1 MRVTARCFRR
11 KIMGNAYIVDACRTP
26 RGIGKVGKGALAHL
40 HPSYLGS
47 TVLAAMAERNNLNTA
62 EVDDIIWGTSSQ
74 TGKQGGD
81 LGRMAALNA
90 GYDVRSSGV
99 TLDRFCGSGITT
111 VNLAAAQIM
120 SGMEDLVIAGGTEMM
135 SYHGQIADP
144 SKPPMIDSGNLELRA
159 MHPQSQ
165 QGVCADAI
173 ATLEGIDRDAVDDL
187 ALVSQ
192 ARAAQAIAEGRFDK
206 SLITVKNPDG
216 TVALDHEEFPRPE
229 TTKEGLSELKTV
241 FSVVRDVPVDEAGTT
256 YGALIQQKY
265 PEITEFN
272 HIHHAGNSSGVVD
285 GAAALLLA
293 SEAYMEKSGMTP
305 RARIVATAN
314 MGDCPTLMLNA
325 PVPAAEKVLMKAGLT
340 KDDIDVWEINEAFS
354 VVAER
359 FIRKLDL
366 DREKVNI
373 NGGAMALGHPI
384 GATGSILV
392 GTALDEL
399 ERQNGRFALITMCA
413 AGGMAP
419 AIIIE
424 RV

>member
-1 MRVTARCFRR
+1 
-11 KIMGNAYIVDACRTP
+11 MGNAYIVDACRTP

-359 FIRKLDL
+359 FIRRLDL

-399 ERQNGRFALITMCA
+399 ERQHGRYALITMCA